1 MRCAKN
7 DFARITL
14 HMPAAA
20 IGKVLGQLYQ
30 FRVPGLCDCQAC
42 IRRLNEAQLAVIQ
55 HTEAVSFQELRQ
67 GGHLVWC

>member
-1 MRCAKN
+1 MISPELPSICPPPQSVKYWAE
-7 DFARITL
+7 
-14 HMPAAA
+14 
-20 IGKVLGQLYQ
+20 LYQ

-55 HTEAVSFQELRQ
+55 HTEAMSFQELRQ